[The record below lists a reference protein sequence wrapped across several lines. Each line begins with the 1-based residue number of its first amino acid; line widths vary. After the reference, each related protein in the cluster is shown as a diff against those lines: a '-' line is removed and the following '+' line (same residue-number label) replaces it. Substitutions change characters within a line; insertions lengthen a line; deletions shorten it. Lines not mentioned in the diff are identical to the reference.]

1 MRKIRLRTSFSLFF
15 AMLVAITVFLIR
27 FLSSTLISRQFEEY
41 VKQTQ
46 KEEADNLAGA
56 IESNYDEALGGWNI
70 DYVHGM
76 GMYALND
83 GFIMKLYDENKN
95 ILWDA
100 ENHDMALCHDIMD
113 SITHKMHEK
122 RPELRGDF
130 VTYSYDMDHEG
141 QPKGV
146 LEISYYTPFYLEEN
160 EFQFISALNRI
171 LSLVGA
177 VALVGAVILGIII
190 AARITGPISGVIAVA
205 GNIAK
210 GNYKERVNTDLKEK
224 ETYELA
230 EAVNHMTSALEE
242 QEYLR
247 KRMTGDIAHELRTPV
262 TNILSYMELMIDDM
276 MTPTKERLRSC
287 YDQLSRLSGLI
298 DDLERLESVESEDI
312 HLEKEDVELL
322 GLADSVLK
330 SFESGL
336 REKKIEVR
344 ISGEEVHVNAD
355 RIRLGQVIANLLSNA
370 LKYTDESGSI
380 LLSVEKEKDGA
391 KITVT
396 DTGIGI
402 PEEEQG
408 LIFERFYRTDR
419 SRTRKTGGAG
429 IGLTITKAIVNA
441 HGGRICVESEP
452 GEGSSFIVI
461 LPVLMDIDFPTVE

>member
-1 MRKIRLRTSFSLFF
+1 MP
-15 AMLVAITVFLIR
+15 
-27 FLSSTLISRQFEEY
+27 SR
-41 VKQTQ
+41 
-46 KEEADNLAGA
+46 
-56 IESNYDEALGGWNI
+56 
-70 DYVHGM
+70 
-76 GMYALND
+76 
-83 GFIMKLYDENKN
+83 
-95 ILWDA
+95 
-100 ENHDMALCHDIMD
+100 
-113 SITHKMHEK
+113 
-122 RPELRGDF
+122 R
-130 VTYSYDMDHEG
+130 
-141 QPKGV
+141 
-146 LEISYYTPFYLEEN
+146 YYTPFYLEEN

-230 EAVNHMTSALEE
+230 EAENHMTSALEE

-322 GLADSVLK
+322 GLADSILK

-336 REKKIEVR
+336 REKIIEVR

-441 HGGRICVESEP
+441 HGGTICVESEP

-461 LPVLMDIDFPTVE
+461 LPGLMDIDSPTIE